1 VIITNTEPA
10 DSELVDLAIEHL
22 ARRLPE
28 GWRIERAQILPS
40 NSASPIGGAIN
51 IIGPN
56 SVAAMMIVEAK
67 RSAPPR
73 EVERVVRN
81 VNPALRA
88 MAGSVGLLLVAPWLS
103 ENSRALLEDAG
114 WNYIDLSGNV
124 RVAATNPTLYLR
136 LDGARKDPRARPRG
150 VLRLRGK
157 RTGRLLRFLCEVR
170 PPYGVREIAAA
181 TGLNP
186 GWVSTLLSALDAEA
200 LIDRGKRGDV
210 ISADPVGIV
219 RRWSDSYDLLKTNTA
234 HTFITPN
241 GARRALQSLLEA
253 QTVAIRWGVTGSFG
267 AVELAPVAAPALLT
281 VYVSAPDLV
290 ARELGLLPAEQGVDV
305 VLLSPYDEVVWD
317 RMTNRNGIS
326 IVAPPQLAIDC
337 LTGTGRMPAEGEAV
351 LTWMAE
357 REDEWRIPSLA
368 QLTGASS

>member
-1 VIITNTEPA
+1 M
-10 DSELVDLAIEHL
+10 LAYSLSLPGSPRTVGPCSKTL
-22 ARRLPE
+22 A
-28 GWRIERAQILPS
+28 GTTSI
-40 NSASPIGGAIN
+40 
-51 IIGPN
+51 
-56 SVAAMMIVEAK
+56 SVATSGWLRQIQPFISGSMVPERTHTPDREVCCGLEA
-67 RSAPPR
+67 SAP
-73 EVERVVRN
+73 VVFFASSAKFVHRT
-81 VNPALRA
+81 
-88 MAGSVGLLLVAPWLS
+88 
-103 ENSRALLEDAG
+103 EC
-114 WNYIDLSGNV
+114 V
-124 RVAATNPTLYLR
+124 RS
-136 LDGARKDPRARPRG
+136 
-150 VLRLRGK
+150 
-157 RTGRLLRFLCEVR
+157 LLR
-170 PPYGVREIAAA
+170 PD
-181 TGLNP
+181 
-186 GWVSTLLSALDAEA
+186 STPAGYPHCSTALDAEA

-241 GARRALQSLLEA
+241 GARHALQSLLEA

-326 IVAPPQLAIDC
+326 IVAPPQLAVDC